1 MANGAQVCGHS
12 MGGAVAHLSA
22 LWLLTEHLRP
32 AQSTAL
38 AATMPFSAAAP
49 PGADEGL
56 CLVAPSAPSQGPS
69 TAPSQPGAARKPLI
83 VSVGFGAPLS
93 ASSGVSDFV
102 SENGLAQH
110 FLTVV
115 NRGDCVP
122 GAFLFAQSAETLIQ
136 SYSKGADSLT
146 NLARLSEAIQQVTR
160 PNVLVEAIRPLFV
173 EPHAMACHAM
183 ACRWHAMPMPCRAAL
198 GTSIIVEAVG
208 FSSSPLDFRALHV
221 CRARGREPRRSGY

>member
-1 MANGAQVCGHS
+1 
-12 MGGAVAHLSA
+12 
-22 LWLLTEHLRP
+22 
-32 AQSTAL
+32 
-38 AATMPFSAAAP
+38 
-49 PGADEGL
+49 
-56 CLVAPSAPSQGPS
+56 
-69 TAPSQPGAARKPLI
+69 

-160 PNVLVEAIRPLFV
+160 PNALVDAIRPLFV
-173 EPHAMACHAM
+173 EPHANG
-183 ACRWHAMPMPCRAAL
+183 MPCRAMPMA
-198 GTSIIVEAVG
+198 
-208 FSSSPLDFRALHV
+208 
-221 CRARGREPRRSGY
+221 CRAVPCHAVRP

>member
-1 MANGAQVCGHS
+1 
-12 MGGAVAHLSA
+12 
-22 LWLLTEHLRP
+22 
-32 AQSTAL
+32 
-38 AATMPFSAAAP
+38 
-49 PGADEGL
+49 
-56 CLVAPSAPSQGPS
+56 
-69 TAPSQPGAARKPLI
+69 
-83 VSVGFGAPLS
+83 VGFGAPLS

-160 PNVLVEAIRPLFV
+160 PNALVEAIRPLFV
-173 EPHAMACHAM
+173 EPHAMACHAHVACHAAMPM
-183 ACRWHAMPMPCRAAL
+183 ACHGMPCRAMPCAL

>member
-1 MANGAQVCGHS
+1 

-49 PGADEGL
+49 PGADEGP

-160 PNVLVEAIRPLFV
+160 PNALVEAIRPLLV
-173 EPHAMACHAM
+173 EPHAMPCHAVP
-183 ACRWHAMPMPCRAAL
+183 CRAVPCGAVPCRAAL